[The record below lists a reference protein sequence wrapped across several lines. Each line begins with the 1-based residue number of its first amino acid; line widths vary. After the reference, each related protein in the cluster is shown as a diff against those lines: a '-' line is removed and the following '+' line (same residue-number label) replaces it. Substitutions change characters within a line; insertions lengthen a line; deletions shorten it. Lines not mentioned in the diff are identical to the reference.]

1 MDEKEKQVIEQ
12 TVHYTLTKLGFDL
25 SDPIAAQEDM
35 HFLRSLR
42 HLTQAAG
49 TKAVMTLIG
58 LCTIAFAG
66 GVVLA
71 IGKAIGKAI

>member
-1 MDEKEKQVIEQ
+1 MDDREKQVIEE
-12 TVHYTLTKLGFDL
+12 TVHCTLTKLGFDL
-25 SDPIAAQEDM
+25 SDPISAQEDM

-58 LCTIAFAG
+58 LCTIAIAG

-71 IGKAIGKAI
+71 IGKAIGKAL